1 MEDSTNRR
9 GVVAPADAEV
19 VRPAPGSTAVDVS
32 VGRIGVPRG
41 IQLALGLLAV
51 LLVLEI
57 AGELSGLPGPSSFY
71 EVWLG
76 TALLAGCAA
85 VCLARAWSQPVHR
98 AAWGAIAAG
107 MLCWTLGTVVWEAQ
121 YSGVLRPPYPSDA
134 DVLWLLWYPL
144 TAVGIALL
152 MKARVTRF
160 EADRWMDGLVVMLL
174 VLAAAFP
181 ITLHP
186 VEEYLGSDK
195 LAGLVNISYPVLDTV
210 LLGAILGTFAMIAW
224 RPDPAWVLIGLGVA
238 AMTIGDAAFAVEQAR
253 GVSEGV
259 DYGFV
264 WSAGAVMV
272 ACASWIPDVHRYP
285 RRELYGWSAIALP
298 LFAAVLAVALQFG
311 VVFLASFHTTTHKVA
326 VLVVLV
332 IAVVQLILTRPRED
346 ADRRRRVQEDVRL
359 RSVRSGEPIPVAPTG
374 RQATARRLEAA
385 RVLAGRPSLRAL
397 ASQTGMSYP
406 HLVAVANGSE
416 PLLPTDARDLGRV
429 LDVPEA
435 WLRDGWSG
443 GERRG

>member
-1 MEDSTNRR
+1 
-9 GVVAPADAEV
+9 
-19 VRPAPGSTAVDVS
+19 
-32 VGRIGVPRG
+32 
-41 IQLALGLLAV
+41 
-51 LLVLEI
+51 
-57 AGELSGLPGPSSFY
+57 
-71 EVWLG
+71 
-76 TALLAGCAA
+76 
-85 VCLARAWSQPVHR
+85 
-98 AAWGAIAAG
+98 

-121 YSGVLRPPYPSDA
+121 YSGVVRPPYPSDA

-160 EADRWMDGLVVMLL
+160 EADRWMDGLVVTLL

-195 LAGLVNISYPVLDTV
+195 LAGLVNISYPLLDTV
-210 LLGAILGTFAMIAW
+210 LLGAILGTFALIAW

-264 WSAGAVMV
+264 WSAGAVLV
-272 ACASWIPDVHRYP
+272 ACAAWMPDVHRYP

-298 LFAAVLAVALQFG
+298 LFAAALAVALQFG
-311 VVFLASFHTTTHKVA
+311 VVFIASFHTKTHQVT

-332 IAVVQLILTRPRED
+332 IAVIQLILARPRED
-346 ADRRRRVQEDVRL
+346 ADRRRPVQEDARV
-359 RSVRSGEPIPVAPTG
+359 RSVRSGQPNPIAPTG

-397 ASQTGMSYP
+397 ARQTGMSYP
-406 HLVAVANGSE
+406 HLVAVANGDE
-416 PLLPTDARDLGRV
+416 PLLPSDAVDLGAV
-429 LDVPEA
+429 LGVPSA
-435 WLRDGWSG
+435 WLRDGWD
-443 GERRG
+443 